1 MSVPDGFGTAAE
13 QVPKTKT
20 KTKYLNLT
28 FRGGWV
34 SKNLWERKQA
44 IVT

>member
-1 MSVPDGFGTAAE
+1 MSVPDGLGTAAE
-13 QVPKTKT
+13 QVPKT

-28 FRGGWV
+28 FRGGWAL
-34 SKNLWERKQA
+34 KNLWERKQA